1 MRMNISVFLRPVQLA
16 DLPIF
21 YEQQLDP
28 QAVEMAHFPS
38 RDRETFMQHWAK
50 ILADNENVTRCIV
63 ADGEVAGNI
72 VCFEWQGHKEVGYW
86 LGKSYWGH
94 GIATRALA
102 MLLHEVTERPLRAMV
117 VKHNVA
123 SLRVLQKCGFKV
135 IDLVTAASD
144 ADHVD
149 MLDEYIL
156 QLT

>member
-72 VCFEWQGHKEVGYW
+72 
-86 LGKSYWGH
+86 
-94 GIATRALA
+94 
-102 MLLHEVTERPLRAMV
+102 
-117 VKHNVA
+117 
-123 SLRVLQKCGFKV
+123 
-135 IDLVTAASD
+135 
-144 ADHVD
+144 
-149 MLDEYIL
+149 
-156 QLT
+156 